1 MDTFSYVRPQLLDAA
16 VSAGSGA
23 DAYYIGGGTNLVDL
37 MKGGIARPAQLVDVN
52 HLGLDQISELPDGGL
67 RIGAAARNSD
77 VANHTLVRERYPLL
91 TQALLAGASPQ
102 LRNMATVGGN
112 LLQRTRCDYFVDRGF
127 AHCNKRAPGSGC
139 AAREGLNRTHAILGA
154 SPQCVAVNPSDMSVA
169 LLALGAS
176 VNVHG
181 PQGERR
187 IAIGD
192 FHRLPGDHPE
202 QDTTLQHGELITS
215 VDLPKS
221 NFSAHS
227 HYLKVRDRASFAFAL
242 VAAAIALE
250 VSGDQIRDAR
260 IALGGVAHKPWL
272 ADNAAQ
278 QLVGK
283 LLRDVDAQA
292 IGALAVEGAQPL
304 QHNAYK
310 VQLARNAVARA
321 LTTAMA
327 AA

>member
-1 MDTFSYVRPQLLDAA
+1 MDTFSYVRPELLDAA
-16 VSAGSGA
+16 VSAGNGA

-77 VANHTLVRERYPLL
+77 VANHALVRERYPLL
-91 TQALLAGASPQ
+91 SMAMLAGASPQ

-154 SPQCVAVNPSDMSVA
+154 SAQCVAVNPSDMNVA
-169 LLALGAS
+169 LLALGAR

-181 PQGERR
+181 QQGERR
-187 IAIGD
+187 IAIAD

-221 NFSAHS
+221 NFAAHS

-242 VAAAIALE
+242 VSAAIALD
-250 VSGDQIRDAR
+250 VAGDQIRDAR

-272 ADNAAQ
+272 ADTAAQ
-278 QLVGK
+278 RLVGK
-283 LLRDVDAQA
+283 LLRDVDVQA

-304 QHNAYK
+304 QHNVYK
-310 VQLARNAVARA
+310 VQLARNTVARA